1 MTAIQ
6 VDDGPE
12 RVTLINPSPPQHEGK
27 TKRKE
32 KPRKIEKSDGKVNL
46 RKVEKSEEKL
56 SLVAR
61 KIEKPMEKIM
71 IPRKIEKSAAPKPS
85 VPR

>member
-1 MTAIQ
+1 MSAIQ
-6 VDDGPE
+6 VDDWPE
-12 RVTLINPSPPQHEGK
+12 RETLINPSPPQQDGK

-32 KPRKIEKSDGKVNL
+32 KPRKIEKPDEMMNQ

-71 IPRKIEKSAAPKPS
+71 IPRKIEKSTAPKPKS
-85 VPR
+85 